1 MVLRRMI
8 APTTTAQSEKRRR
21 PRRKQMLI
29 RRPQVFAGMS
39 AEASLGL
46 ALAWSGVVGG
56 LLLVMILVR
65 LFSQGTAS

>member
-1 MVLRRMI
+1 
-8 APTTTAQSEKRRR
+8 
-21 PRRKQMLI
+21 MLI